1 MGGGRGGGGMY
12 GHGGGG
18 GGFHGNDHHGPH
30 HGGGGFG
37 GRGGHDDWGKRPGED
52 LDGPPSRMRKMDT
65 RWVWKGILWVGSNV
79 IILSSRSP
87 DGSEN
92 GMRRD
97 GLGGAKSITDLAKRV
112 EKSWEGG
119 LILKNSLFP
128 TKLLLTEGEMEVRI
142 IVNSLDAM
150 LTCVCRLLSSWCGTS
165 RTSRTW
171 RSPRGCVLIRPSW
184 TMLAR
189 GSAAPPGDNEQFWL
203 DRFQWN

>member
-1 MGGGRGGGGMY
+1 MY
-12 GHGGGG
+12 GHGGG

-30 HGGGGFG
+30 HGGGGGFG

-65 RWVWKGILWVGSNV
+65 RLVQEKMQFYLLRKCVY
-79 IILSSRSP
+79 RSP

-128 TKLLLTEGEMEVRI
+128 TKLLLTEGEMEVGGDWTMKLSFFMESIFSSSMFTLASR
-142 IVNSLDAM
+142 
-150 LTCVCRLLSSWCGTS
+150 RWLSS
-165 RTSRTW
+165 
-171 RSPRGCVLIRPSW
+171 
-184 TMLAR
+184 
-189 GSAAPPGDNEQFWL
+189 
-203 DRFQWN
+203 

>member
-1 MGGGRGGGGMY
+1 MY
-12 GHGGGG
+12 GHGGG

-30 HGGGGFG
+30 HGGGGGFG

-65 RWVWKGILWVGSNV
+65 RLVLEKIQFNLLRICVC
-79 IILSSRSP
+79 RSP

-128 TKLLLTEGEMEVRI
+128 TKLLLTEGEMEVGGI
-142 IVNSLDAM
+142 CIMKLSFLMESLFSSIF
-150 LTCVCRLLSSWCGTS
+150 TFVCSQVVEQLMRDEQDKPYLKITQRL
-165 RTSRTW
+165 
-171 RSPRGCVLIRPSW
+171 
-184 TMLAR
+184 
-189 GSAAPPGDNEQFWL
+189 QFL
-203 DRFQWN
+203 QFLMF